1 MTVKHKKCNRHIL
14 FLCFVLQIFVWTR
27 GSFTLFQTLDFE
39 GDIVSVSPFTH
50 AAVPH
55 LLVCIEG
62 QNVSCVLLRWTNRRF
77 QNLQPLK
84 LKGRAIQAEAINTG
98 VDKTLLL
105 VVMEGDVSFLF
116 FFCLF
121 SAFSLS
127 FCKII
132 RQCGLVF
139 VFVFFLEITC
149 V

>member
-1 MTVKHKKCNRHIL
+1 M
-14 FLCFVLQIFVWTR
+14 LQIFVWTWE
-27 GSFTLFQTLDFE
+27 SFTLFQTLDFE
-39 GDIVSVSPFTH
+39 GDIISVSPFTH

-84 LKGRAIQAEAINTG
+84 LKGRAIQAEVINTG

-105 VVMEGDVSFLF
+105 VVMEGDMSFIYLF
-116 FFCLF
+116 IYFCSF

-132 RQCGLVF
+132 R
-139 VFVFFLEITC
+139 
-149 V
+149 

>member
-1 MTVKHKKCNRHIL
+1 MNRHIL
-14 FLCFVLQIFVWTR
+14 LHCFALQIFVWTR

-39 GDIVSVSPFTH
+39 GDIVSVSPFTR

-77 QNLQPLK
+77 QNLQSLK
-84 LKGRAIQAEAINTG
+84 LKGRAIQAEVTNTG

-105 VVMEGDVSFLF
+105 VVMEGDASF
-116 FFCLF
+116 FFFFLLIFCICFIFLRNSKIMWF
-121 SAFSLS
+121 GFYLS
-127 FCKII
+127 F
-132 RQCGLVF
+132 
-139 VFVFFLEITC
+139 FLGITC